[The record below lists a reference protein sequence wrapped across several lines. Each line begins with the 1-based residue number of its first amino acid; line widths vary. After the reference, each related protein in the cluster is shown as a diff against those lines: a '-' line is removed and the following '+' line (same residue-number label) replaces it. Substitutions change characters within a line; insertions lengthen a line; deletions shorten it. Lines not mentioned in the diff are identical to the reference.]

1 MNEVLARQRFDRR
14 LYRTVAICFTLVVFV
29 GFARTYYAKALFGT
43 PALASPLVHLHGLLM
58 TAWVGLFASQVWL
71 ISSRQV
77 RLHQRLGYTSI
88 GLVAVIIGVGFVTAV
103 RAAKYGA
110 ASTPPGIS
118 PLAFLAVPLF
128 DLLMFALLFGGAV
141 YYRKRPAAHKS
152 LMLLTA
158 INLLPPAVGR
168 IPLPAMQAL
177 GPVWF
182 FGVPTVL
189 ALLCLGLDWRRR
201 GGVNRVLAGGVA
213 LLIASYVARLAVMGT
228 GPWTRFATWL
238 TSFV

>member
-1 MNEVLARQRFDRR
+1 MNEALARQGFDRR
-14 LYRTVAICFTLVVFV
+14 LYRAVAICFTVVVFV
-29 GFARTYYAKALFGT
+29 GFARTYYAKAFFTT
-43 PALASPLVHLHGLLM
+43 PALASPLVHVHGVLM
-58 TAWVGLFASQVWL
+58 TAWVALFATQVWL

-77 RLHQRLGYTSI
+77 RLHQRLGYTGI
-88 GLVAVIIGVGFVTAV
+88 GLAIAIVGVGFVTAV

-110 ASTPPGIS
+110 ASTPPEIS
-118 PLAFLAVPLF
+118 RLAFLAVPLF

-141 YYRKRPAAHKS
+141 YYRKKPAAHKS

-158 INLLPPAVGR
+158 VNLLPPAVAR

-177 GPVWF
+177 GPIWF

-189 ALLCLGLDWRRR
+189 ALVCLGLDWRRR
-201 GGVNRVLAGGVA
+201 GVVNRVFAGGVA
-213 LLIASYVARLAVMGT
+213 LLVGSYVVRLAVMGT
-228 GPWTRFATWL
+228 AAWTGFATWL